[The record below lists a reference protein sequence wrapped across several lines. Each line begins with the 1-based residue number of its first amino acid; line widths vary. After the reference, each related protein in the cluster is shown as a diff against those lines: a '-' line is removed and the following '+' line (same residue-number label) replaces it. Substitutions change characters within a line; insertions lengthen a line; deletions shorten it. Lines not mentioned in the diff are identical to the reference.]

1 MAHTI
6 KSNLSEHIIKIDVY
20 GCGGTGSHV
29 LNGLARM
36 AKALNDLGHPGIHIT
51 AYDPDV
57 VSYDNVGRQA
67 FYDADVGQN
76 KSKVLIQRINL
87 YYRQTWRAITKEA
100 PSSSK
105 ADIAIACVDTIS
117 SRSKI
122 AKAKYKSG
130 AYIIDCGNAKAS
142 GQVILGQYQGE
153 LPFPYEENRDLVE
166 GEEPDEP
173 NCVDQYYR
181 QDLFINS
188 MIAGHALHFVWSLFR
203 RTSLDVRGVFTNLER
218 GITNPI
224 KC

>member
-6 KSNLSEHIIKIDVY
+6 KSNLSEHIVKIDVY

-29 LNGLARM
+29 LNGLVRM
-36 AKALNDLGHPGIHIT
+36 AKALSDLGHPGIHVT

-67 FYDADVGQN
+67 FYDADVGQK
-76 KSKVLIQRINL
+76 KSKVLVDRINL
-87 YYRQTWRAITKEA
+87 YYRQRWQAITATA
-100 PSSSK
+100 PGSTNAK
-105 ADIAIACVDTIS
+105 IAIACVDTIS
-117 SRSKI
+117 SRAKI
-122 AKAKYKSG
+122 AKANYKKG
-130 AYIIDCGNAKAS
+130 AYIIDCGNARAS

-153 LPFPYEENRDLVE
+153 LPFPYEENKDLVE

-188 MIAGHALHFVWSLFR
+188 MIAGHALHFVWTLFR
-203 RTSLDVRGVFTNLER
+203 RASLDVRGVFTNLER

>member
-1 MAHTI
+1 MAHNITG
-6 KSNLSEHIIKIDVY
+6 NLCEGIVRIEVY
-20 GCGGTGSHV
+20 GCGGTGSHI

-36 AKALNDLGHPGIHIT
+36 SKALKDLGHPGIHVT
-51 AYDPDV
+51 AYDPDK

-67 FYDADVGQN
+67 FYDADVGQY
-76 KSKVLIQRINL
+76 KSKVLIERINL
-87 YYRQTWRAITKEA
+87 YYRQTWRAITKQA

-122 AKAKYKSG
+122 AKAKYKEG

-153 LPFPYEENRDLVE
+153 LPFPYEENKDLIE
-166 GEEPDEP
+166 GEEPDKP
-173 NCVDQYYR
+173 SCVPILQARPVDQFNDCGTR
-181 QDLFINS
+181 TTP
-188 MIAGHALHFVWSLFR
+188 SLVIIQTNIPR
-203 RTSLDVRGVFTNLER
+203 CERGVTNLEK